1 MLIGS
6 LCTSLFPTRA
16 AAVNETLAAAQ
27 QVAAAL
33 YGGATNVVLLENML
47 NAATIRNSDERQEVS
62 GQSPCR
68 HALYTVHVWPGCLAR
83 VGLATS

>member
-1 MLIGS
+1 M
-6 LCTSLFPTRA
+6 CVCCA

-62 GQSPCR
+62 LQSLCP
-68 HALYTVHVWPGCLAR
+68 HAPYTLHVWLGCLAPS
-83 VGLATS
+83 GLATLSI